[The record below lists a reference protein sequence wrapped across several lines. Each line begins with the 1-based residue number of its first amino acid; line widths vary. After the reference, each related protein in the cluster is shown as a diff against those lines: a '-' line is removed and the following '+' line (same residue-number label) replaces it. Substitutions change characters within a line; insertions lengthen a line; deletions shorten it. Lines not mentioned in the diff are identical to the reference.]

1 MSQQT
6 KCQNCG
12 YEGIKKFCPECG
24 QKNIQLKKITQL
36 LSDFFDTFLSLDF
49 RIFSTLKYLI
59 FKPGFLTKEY
69 WDGRREKYLP
79 PLRLYLIISFL
90 TFVILPFITQFTL
103 GKGFLCVTSEEQKES
118 APEGYALME
127 FYYFDDVINQYE
139 EQYEKGEIDKDEFDS
154 ITQSITAVHKG
165 MNIAFERRIT
175 IDNMLTQYVPMAMF
189 LMMPLLAVLMHLI
202 LYRNKELFYIHHLIA
217 SVHLHSFMFLNL
229 FILLL
234 IMPIIPDFIGDA
246 IGPLIIILPPIIYFI
261 FSFKN
266 TYNDNWLK
274 SILKSLVSGPL
285 YLIMVLGLTYL
296 IFNFGMMFLGFY
308 GA

>member
-1 MSQQT
+1 MNEQT

-24 QKNIQLKKITQL
+24 QKNAQIKKIIQI

-69 WDGRREKYLP
+69 WAGRREKYLP

-103 GKGFLCVTSEEQKES
+103 GKGFLCVTSEEQKQN

-127 FYYFDDVINQYE
+127 FYGFDSSIDFQKE
-139 EQYEKGEIDKDEFDS
+139 KFEKGELSKEDFEGIVKYINMTRD
-154 ITQSITAVHKG
+154 G

-175 IDNMLTQYVPMAMF
+175 IDNMLTQYIPMAMF

-202 LYRNKELFYIHHLIA
+202 LYRNKELFYIHHLIS

-234 IMPIIPDFIGDA
+234 IMPIIPNSIGDA
-246 IGPLIIILPPIIYFI
+246 IGPLIIIVPPIIYFI

-285 YLIMVLGLTYL
+285 YLIMVLGLAYL
-296 IFNFGMMFLGFY
+296 IFNFGMIFLGSY
-308 GA
+308 GV

>member
-103 GKGFLCVTSEEQKES
+103 GKGFLCVTSEEQKQS
-118 APEGYALME
+118 APEGYSLMS
-127 FYYFDDVINQYE
+127 FYGFDSAINLYE
-139 EQYEKGEIDKDEFDS
+139 EQYEKGEIDKDELES
-154 ITQSITAVHKG
+154 ITQNFIAIKKG
-165 MNIAFERRIT
+165 MDIAFERRIT

-274 SILKSLVSGPL
+274 SILKSLISGPL
-285 YLIMVLGLTYL
+285 YLIMVLGLAYM
-296 IFNFGMMFLGFY
+296 IFNFGMMFLGYY

>member
-1 MSQQT
+1 MNQQT

-103 GKGFLCVTSEEQKES
+103 GKGFLCVTSEEQKQS
-118 APEGYALME
+118 APEGYSLMS
-127 FYYFDDVINQYE
+127 FYGFDRAINVYE
-139 EQYEKGEIDKDEFDS
+139 EQYEKGEIDKDELES
-154 ITQSITAVHKG
+154 NKKYLMLSKKG
-165 MNIAFERRIT
+165 MDIAFERRIT
-175 IDNMLTQYVPMAMF
+175 IDKMLTQYVPMAMF

-234 IMPIIPDFIGDA
+234 IWPIIPD
-246 IGPLIIILPPIIYFI
+246 IGPLIIIVPPIIYFI

-266 TYNDNWLK
+266 TYDDNWLK
-274 SILKSLVSGPL
+274 SILKSLISGPL
-285 YLIMVLGLTYL
+285 YLIMVLGLAYF
-296 IFNFGMMFLGFY
+296 IFNFGMMLLGYY

>member
-1 MSQQT
+1 MNQKT

-24 QKNIQLKKITQL
+24 QKNIQLKRITQL

-49 RIFSTLKYLI
+49 RIFPSLKYLI

-69 WDGRREKYLP
+69 WAGRREKYLP

-139 EQYEKGEIDKDEFDS
+139 EQYEKGEIDKDELES
-154 ITQSITAVHKG
+154 ITQSMTAVHKG

-234 IMPIIPDFIGDA
+234 IMPIIPNFIGDA

-296 IFNFGMMFLGFY
+296 IFNFGMMFLGYY
-308 GA
+308 GE